1 MAESWFALSSADQ
14 SEAFE
19 VAAAGRGRPPGAK
32 ARVVQVA
39 RPLGI
44 HHFAFVRA
52 SLLGVDLRE
61 DFTCY
66 LARAVGSPFVCANKN
81 TDHLQSSYF
90 NIKVTSK

>member
-1 MAESWFALSSADQ
+1 MTATITPLFHSPS
-14 SEAFE
+14 
-19 VAAAGRGRPPGAK
+19 VAVRRRGRPPGAK
-32 ARVVQVA
+32 ARVVRDA
-39 RPLGI
+39 RSLGI

-66 LARAVGSPFVCANKN
+66 RAWAVGSPFVCANKT

-90 NIKVTSK
+90 NIKVASK